1 MLGEALCVCVGGE
14 GGGGDWE
21 KQGEK
26 ELLKAVGVMPRV
38 GGLEG

>member
-1 MLGEALCVCVGGE
+1 MLGEALWGEGE
-14 GGGGDWE
+14 GGGGDRE

>member
-1 MLGEALCVCVGGE
+1 MCVWGG
-14 GGGGDWE
+14 GSGGGDRE

-26 ELLKAVGVMPRV
+26 ELLNGVGVMPRV